1 MNRDDIIKLA
11 GHREVP
17 PWVMKLVVDCVAA
30 ERERMRWD
38 GIHTC
43 GPTCDNKF
51 CVAVREAVAAERQ
64 RCERICYDMI
74 ERSGYSGA
82 EHAGFENGCIACAE
96 AVADEMHQLLRRH
109 EGS

>member
-17 PWVMKLVVDCVAA
+17 PWVMKLVVDCV
-30 ERERMRWD
+30 E
-38 GIHTC
+38 
-43 GPTCDNKF
+43 
-51 CVAVREAVAAERQ
+51 VERQ
-64 RCERICYDMI
+64 RCANICYDMI

-96 AVADEMHQLLRRH
+96 AVADA
-109 EGS
+109 

>member
-1 MNRDDIIKLA
+1 MNHDDIILMA
-11 GHREVP
+11 GHRDVP
-17 PWVMKLVVDCVAA
+17 PWVMKLVQDCV
-30 ERERMRWD
+30 E
-38 GIHTC
+38 
-43 GPTCDNKF
+43 
-51 CVAVREAVAAERQ
+51 VERQ